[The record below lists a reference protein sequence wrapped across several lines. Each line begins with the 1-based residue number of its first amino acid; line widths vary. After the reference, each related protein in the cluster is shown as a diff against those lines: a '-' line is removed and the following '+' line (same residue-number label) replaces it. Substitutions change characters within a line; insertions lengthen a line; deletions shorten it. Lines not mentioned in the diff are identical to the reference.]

1 MEPTDRNAAKPRL
14 TRAQWKRRKR
24 LRLARNW
31 AILILV
37 CAVIVALMTK
47 GILWLL
53 PKVNAMLAGPQSF
66 DAASYD
72 GTGYSFDADDERFVL
87 VNTNLPFAEEP
98 SPALA
103 DADEASGIQLEA
115 EAAAAYQ
122 KMAAAAAE
130 DGVALVLTAG
140 YQDADARSAAYETQK
155 QQYLEKGKT
164 EEEAIRKALQQLQ
177 MDRDDVSVEILERAK
192 SGFLGIGSSPA
203 RVRVTYGQ
211 QEPEAPA
218 APVQPEKKPEKKPE
232 PKPQQPKPQ
241 KAEAPKAAPK
251 AAEAPAAPVQESCQ
265 DDNARRIT
273 EFLTGLLE
281 HMDSPAQVQVTET
294 EKGRYSVVLEGQ
306 KLGQLIGRRGET
318 LDAIQQ
324 LTNYAVNSGREKR
337 IRVHVDAENYRAKR
351 EQSLESLARKV
362 AGKVTKYRRSVTLEP
377 MNAYERHVIHAALQD
392 VPGVN
397 TYSIGTEPNRRV
409 VVSYDRDK
417 R

>member
-1 MEPTDRNAAKPRL
+1 M
-14 TRAQWKRRKR
+14 
-24 LRLARNW
+24 
-31 AILILV
+31 
-37 CAVIVALMTK
+37 
-47 GILWLL
+47 
-53 PKVNAMLAGPQSF
+53 
-66 DAASYD
+66 SYID
-72 GTGYSFDADDERFVL
+72 VT
-87 VNTNLPFAEEP
+87 
-98 SPALA
+98 
-103 DADEASGIQLEA
+103 
-115 EAAAAYQ
+115 
-122 KMAAAAAE
+122 
-130 DGVALVLTAG
+130 
-140 YQDADARSAAYETQK
+140 
-155 QQYLEKGKT
+155 GKT
-164 EEEAIRKALQQLQ
+164 EDEAIRKALEQLH

-211 QEPEAPA
+211 EEPEAPA
-218 APVQPEKKPEKKPE
+218 APVQPEKKPEPRPQPRPQPKPEQPKTRKPE
-232 PKPQQPKPQ
+232 P
-241 KAEAPKAAPK
+241 PKAPVKAPEPP
-251 AAEAPAAPVQESCQ
+251 AQAPAAAPEQSVP

-362 AGKVTKYRRSVTLEP
+362 AAKVTRYRRSVTLEP

-397 TYSIGTEPNRRV
+397 TYSIVSEPNRRE